1 VCNDERAPVLPL
13 LYARSKAWE
22 KAMSEPQPILVKRY
36 GKSRLYDT
44 SGARYVT
51 LEDLREWTKRGIAF
65 EVRDADTGDDVTRV
79 LLA

>member
-1 VCNDERAPVLPL
+1 MRNDERAMEPPL
-13 LYARSKAWE
+13 LYAQPERWE
-22 KAMSEPQPILVKRY
+22 RTMPEPQPILVKRY

-51 LEDLREWTKRGIAF
+51 LADLRRWTKRGIAF
-65 EVRDADTGDDVTRV
+65 EVRDADTGDDVTGI